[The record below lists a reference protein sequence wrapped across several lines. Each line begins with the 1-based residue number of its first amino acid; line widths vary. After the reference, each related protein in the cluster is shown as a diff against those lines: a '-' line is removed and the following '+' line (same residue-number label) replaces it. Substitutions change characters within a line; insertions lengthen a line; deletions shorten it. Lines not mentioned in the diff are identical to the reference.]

1 MPIMARKGA
10 PRHAE
15 LTLQPC
21 SVGTERRSIFVVRAT
36 LQRLEHPATCRVWK
50 IFVHAS
56 ICAQAC
62 SSRVWNGQ
70 EREYVREA
78 FLAHPRT
85 NLVGSPDLFC
95 RACPPF
101 SAQMWGTEKCRA
113 VKSSHLTGLDSC
125 MHEECI
131 AFTVVPFT
139 CCVNVNTTDATT
151 GATALLLPDHVVSF
165 SHVACRHTLT
175 PTSPSNSPTAIQGVL
190 PMCR

>member
-85 NLVGSPDLFC
+85 NLEVFIHNK
-95 RACPPF
+95 
-101 SAQMWGTEKCRA
+101 T
-113 VKSSHLTGLDSC
+113 
-125 MHEECI
+125 
-131 AFTVVPFT
+131 
-139 CCVNVNTTDATT
+139 
-151 GATALLLPDHVVSF
+151 
-165 SHVACRHTLT
+165 
-175 PTSPSNSPTAIQGVL
+175 
-190 PMCR
+190 